1 MTEPRV
7 TPMIHVPDVGA
18 AVDWYTGIGFTV
30 LRTSEED
37 GEPVWALLAFGSGRF
52 MLNAGGRE
60 SDAERREVDLY
71 VETPGVDD
79 LYRTLQSRVVT
90 VEEPHDTFYGMRE
103 FIIRDLNGFWI
114 TFGEEIGA
122 AAEGPIGSDR
132 EEPWSNR

>member
-30 LRTSEED
+30 LRTGEED
-37 GEPVWALLAFGSGRF
+37 GEPVWALLAFGSGRV
-52 MLNAGGRE
+52 MLNAGGRS

-71 VETPGVDD
+71 VETSGVDD
-79 LYRTLQSRVVT
+79 LYRTLQARVVT

-114 TFGEEIGA
+114 TFGEE
-122 AAEGPIGSDR
+122 R
-132 EEPWSNR
+132 ERGRRP